1 MFYGEYK
8 VQKGLY
14 LLLFW
19 GCFTFIMN
27 ILFVLDTLQ
36 IIQKETL
43 NTSNFVLIKDEDSL
57 DFNE

>member
-8 VQKGLY
+8 MQKGLY
-14 LLLFW
+14 LLLFC

-27 ILFVLDTLQ
+27 IFFVLDTLE

-43 NTSNFVLIKDEDSL
+43 DSSNFILVKDEDNL
-57 DFNE
+57 DFSK